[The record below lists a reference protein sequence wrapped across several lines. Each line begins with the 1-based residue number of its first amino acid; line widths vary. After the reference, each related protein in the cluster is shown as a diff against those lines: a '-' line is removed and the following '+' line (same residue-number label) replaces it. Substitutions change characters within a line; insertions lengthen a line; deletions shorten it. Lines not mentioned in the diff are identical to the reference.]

1 MTQHVPDDAV
11 VAKSYEEI
19 HDGLGRRRATAIGE
33 APQTQHLFALL
44 VEVRAIATGGE
55 HSFGDALDFLET
67 GVGCQ
72 RRVSAFVTRVF
83 ATCKAPFKPAIFQP
97 CPSTK

>member
-55 HSFGDALDFLET
+55 HVRGDALDFLET
-67 GVGCQ
+67 GVG
-72 RRVSAFVTRVF
+72 
-83 ATCKAPFKPAIFQP
+83 
-97 CPSTK
+97 